1 MMIGLYIAP
10 SIVTWKWHQL
20 PKLLKKTMNETMQ
33 NQFQD
38 ALQSLPDFIYEMQPN
53 WEMVYDYVCEQIN
66 EDELNQEQ
74 IAKMI
79 KIYDDAMGYS
89 DAG

>member
-1 MMIGLYIAP
+1 
-10 SIVTWKWHQL
+10 
-20 PKLLKKTMNETMQ
+20 MNETMQ
-33 NQFQD
+33 DLFQD
-38 ALQSLPDFIYEMQPN
+38 ALQSLPDFIYEMQPE

-74 IAKMI
+74 IAKMV

-89 DAG
+89 EVG

>member
-1 MMIGLYIAP
+1 
-10 SIVTWKWHQL
+10 
-20 PKLLKKTMNETMQ
+20 MNNTMQ
-33 NQFQD
+33 NRFQD

-53 WEMVYDYVCEQIN
+53 WEMVYDYVCEQIE

-74 IAKMI
+74 IAQMI

-89 DAG
+89 DVDY